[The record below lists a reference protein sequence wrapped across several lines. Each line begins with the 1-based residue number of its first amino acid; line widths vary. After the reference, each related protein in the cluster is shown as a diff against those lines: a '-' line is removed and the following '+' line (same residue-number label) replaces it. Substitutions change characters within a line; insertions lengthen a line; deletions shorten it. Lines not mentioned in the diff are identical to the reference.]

1 MERRLKIY
9 MAPMQGITEAPFRNF
24 FDRYFGGVE
33 TYYTPFVRWEH
44 DGIRRKDLRDISPE
58 NNHVPMLVPQILAGS
73 LDEAEQLLAQILP
86 LGYRRIDLNMG
97 CAFPAVAR
105 KAKGCGILPFPE
117 KVGDVLRVVERHPD
131 VSFSVKMRLGYEEP
145 DECLAVL
152 PVLNVVKLACV
163 TVHARTGRQQYKGEC
178 DRESF
183 QRFAEGCV
191 HPVVYNGDVATREDC
206 EQLAKWMPGLG
217 GVMLGRGLLA
227 SPWMAA
233 EYRAGKAWGEAERQ
247 ARMRLFH
254 AGLFDHYAQT
264 LEGGEKQLLMKMK
277 TFWEYLLPDADRK
290 LHKKIHKAQKTA
302 DYTEAVFHLL
312 SGEK

>member
-9 MAPMQGITEAPFRNF
+9 MAPMQGITEAPFRNL

-44 DGIRRKDLRDISPE
+44 DGIRRKDLRDVSPE

-163 TVHARTGRQQYKGEC
+163 TVHARTGKQQYKGEC
-178 DRESF
+178 DLAAF
-183 QRFAEGCV
+183 ARFAVFPASAYVTVAYFAYGDNGKSV
-191 HPVVYNGDVATREDC
+191 AAAYRIAHDVVGVDC
-206 EQLAKWMPGLG
+206 
-217 GVMLGRGLLA
+217 
-227 SPWMAA
+227 
-233 EYRAGKAWGEAERQ
+233 
-247 ARMRLFH
+247 LF
-254 AGLFDHYAQT
+254 QT
-264 LEGGEKQLLMKMK
+264 IQGSLYD
-277 TFWEYLLPDADRK
+277 TFEFFFK
-290 LHKKIHKAQKTA
+290 LHVEFSLCFLSILLR
-302 DYTEAVFHLL
+302 AVLR
-312 SGEK
+312 SGGWKF